1 MAPGKSR
8 QHGGF
13 LLQSLVAIALFSSGV
28 LVLLMLSGTA
38 VRQVADAH
46 YRASASLL
54 AAQLLAQMWLGPHD
68 SASLSAAYAEQGD
81 GYSAWKQAVD
91 RALPGAAAL
100 PPQVGIDE
108 AGRIT
113 ITIRWK
119 APGDALPHQ
128 HVVATQIRG

>member
-1 MAPGKSR
+1 MMPGKFR

-38 VRQVADAH
+38 VRQVANAH

-68 SASLSAAYAEQGD
+68 SARLRAAYAKEGA
-81 GYSAWKQAVD
+81 GYAAWQQAVD

-100 PPQVGIDE
+100 PPQVGIDH
-108 AGRIT
+108 AGKIT
-113 ITIRWK
+113 ITIRWQ

-128 HVVATQIRG
+128 HVVATQIPG